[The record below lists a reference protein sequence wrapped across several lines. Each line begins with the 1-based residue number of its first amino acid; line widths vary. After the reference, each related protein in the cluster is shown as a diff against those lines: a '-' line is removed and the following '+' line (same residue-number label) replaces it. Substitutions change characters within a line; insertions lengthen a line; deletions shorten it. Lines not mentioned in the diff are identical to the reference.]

1 MDIRG
6 RDLVTGLPKTITI
19 TSTEVLEALREP
31 VGAILEG
38 VKSTLEKTP
47 PELASDIMDRGIM
60 ISGGGANLKGIDALI
75 RKETGMPV
83 QIADSPLDCVVMG
96 AGKALEQYEQINNS
110 PYNTRHRR

>member
-1 MDIRG
+1 MAKI
-6 RDLVTGLPKTITI
+6 
-19 TSTEVLEALREP
+19 S
-31 VGAILEG
+31 VGAIIEG

-60 ISGGGANLKGIDALI
+60 VSGGGANLKGIDALI

-83 QIADSPLDCVVMG
+83 QIADTPLDCVVMG

-110 PYNTRHRR
+110 PYNGKYRR